1 MLASVLC
8 PQVQN
13 QHKASVCH
21 FMIKV
26 LCVLISLDLTFE
38 IEQVWQLLKAS

>member
-1 MLASVLC
+1 MLASVGC
-8 PQVQN
+8 PQVQD

-21 FMIKV
+21 FIIKV
-26 LCVLISLDLTFE
+26 LYVLISSGLTFE

>member
-1 MLASVLC
+1 MLTSVWC
-8 PQVQN
+8 PQVQD

-21 FMIKV
+21 FIIKV
-26 LCVLISLDLTFE
+26 LCVLSSDLTFE